1 LDMKDSSVSEKKT
14 KYCPYCG
21 TQIEYRYT
29 SCPSCGKIQPLI
41 DGVEKA
47 PQLQKKNPLIAVV
60 LSLLLTGMGQIYL
73 GYIRRGL
80 LFLGSILLLGVLL
93 QQYMTFEDLMIV
105 GLIFQ
110 IFSAWD
116 AYRLAKAIN
125 KVT

>member
-1 LDMKDSSVSEKKT
+1 VSEKKT

-29 SCPSCGKIQPLI
+29 ICPSCGKPQPLI
-41 DGVEKA
+41 DGVERT
-47 PQLQKKNPLIAVV
+47 PQPQKKNPLIAVV
-60 LSLLLTGMGQIYL
+60 LSLLITGVGQIYL

-80 LFLGSILLLGVLL
+80 LFLGSIILLGVLL
-93 QQYMTFEDLMIV
+93 QQYLTFEEEMIV

-110 IFSAWD
+110 IISAWD

-125 KVT
+125 RLS

>member
-1 LDMKDSSVSEKKT
+1 MEDLYVSEKKT

-29 SCPSCGKIQPLI
+29 VCPSCGKPQPLI
-41 DGVEKA
+41 DGVERT
-47 PQLQKKNPLIAVV
+47 PQPQKKSPLIAVV
-60 LSLLLTGMGQIYL
+60 LSLLITGVGQIYL

-80 LFLGSILLLGVLL
+80 LFLGSIILLGVLL
-93 QQYMTFEDLMIV
+93 QQYLTFEEEMIV

-110 IFSAWD
+110 IISAWD

-125 KVT
+125 RLS